1 MVDDILSSKGGDPQR
16 NLQEL
21 AAGIPLR
28 RLAAPTEVA
37 WCVHFLAS
45 ARASYVTG
53 ANLPVD
59 GGNDATG
66 GAYP

>member
-1 MVDDILSSKGGDPQR
+1 MLPLTASKGGDPAD
-16 NLQEL
+16 NLRTL

-28 RLAAPTEVA
+28 RLASPVEVA
-37 WCVHFLAS
+37 RCVRFLAS
-45 ARASYVTG
+45 DDASYVTG
-53 ANLPVD
+53 VNLPVD